1 MKKRWSKDKDHLDV
15 FVVLIGLLVV
25 LGVLMASM
33 WFKLRRELIILIW
46 GYGGDVVE
54 AVIAGIHA
62 FFDLDYAKK
71 KLKC

>member
-1 MKKRWSKDKDHLDV
+1 MKKRLGEDKDHLDV

-25 LGVLMASM
+25 VGVFMASM
-33 WFKLRRELIILIW
+33 WFKLRREFIILIW

-54 AVIAGIHA
+54 AVIAGIRA

-71 KLKC
+71 ELKC